1 MFNADML
8 SKKVAFKIANELK
21 LDNDNKEVIS
31 YGVFAII
38 QMFYNLLL
46 VILFGAVFNIVI
58 EALIAS
64 FAISILRKSSGGAHA
79 SSAKICAIVG
89 TFITIIIGL
98 ISKININVNSTIIIG
113 VIIFIWAYYII
124 FKLAP
129 VDSVAKPIRTE
140 KKRKRLKR
148 SSIFILS
155 IYLIIVIVS
164 IVLYLYTK
172 IDRLLIYSICI
183 LGGVIWQ
190 VLSLTKIGHEIV
202 KIIDAFLNKIIPMGI
217 KGEKKN
223 AKNE

>member
-31 YGVFAII
+31 YGIFAII

-46 VILFGAVFNIVI
+46 VILFAAVFNVVI

-64 FAISILRKSSGGAHA
+64 FTIAILRKSSGGAHA
-79 SSAKICAIVG
+79 SSAKICVVVG
-89 TFITIIIGL
+89 TFITVTIGL
-98 ISKININVNSTIIIG
+98 VAKINININSIMIIG
-113 VIIFIWAYYII
+113 VITFIWAYYII

-129 VDSVAKPIRTE
+129 VDSAAKPIRTE
-140 KKRKRLKR
+140 KKKKRLKR

-155 IYLIIVIVS
+155 IYLIIVGVS
-164 IVLYLYTK
+164 IMLYLYTK

>member
-31 YGVFAII
+31 YGIFAII
-38 QMFYNLLL
+38 QMFYNVLL
-46 VILFGAVFNIVI
+46 VILFAAVFNVVI

-64 FAISILRKSSGGAHA
+64 FTIAILRKSSGGAHA
-79 SSAKICAIVG
+79 SSAKICVVVG
-89 TFITIIIGL
+89 TFITVTIGL
-98 ISKININVNSTIIIG
+98 VAKININVNSIMIIG
-113 VIIFIWAYYII
+113 VITFIWAYYIV

-129 VDSVAKPIRTE
+129 VDSAAKPIRTE

-155 IYLIIVIVS
+155 IYLIIIGVS
-164 IVLYLYTK
+164 IMLYLYTK

-217 KGEKKN
+217 KEEKKN
-223 AKNE
+223 EKNE

>member
-31 YGVFAII
+31 YGIFAII
-38 QMFYNLLL
+38 QMVYNLLL
-46 VILFGAVFNIVI
+46 IILFGAVFNVVI
-58 EALIAS
+58 EAVIAS
-64 FAISILRKSSGGAHA
+64 FTIAILRKSSGGAHA
-79 SSAKICAIVG
+79 SSSKICVVIG
-89 TFITIIIGL
+89 TFITVIIGL
-98 ISKININVNSTIIIG
+98 IAKININVNSTMIIG
-113 VIIFIWAYYII
+113 AITFIWAYYII

-129 VDSVAKPIRTE
+129 VDSDAKPIRTE
-140 KKRKRLKR
+140 KKKKRLKR

-155 IYLIIVIVS
+155 IYLTIVI
-164 IVLYLYTK
+164 IGIILYLYTK

-190 VLSLTKIGHEIV
+190 ILSLTKIGHEIV

-217 KGEKKN
+217 KEEKKN
-223 AKNE
+223 EKNE